1 MRENLD
7 LLISIMVTATT
18 VIATFVGGIFTYH
31 KFMIKKIEDTRKE
44 MYKEIAKLKDDSD
57 KRDEEIKEALKEFKN
72 DLIRRDEDL
81 KNSIKEMKDDLKQYF
96 SFIKEKSL

>member
-1 MRENLD
+1 M
-7 LLISIMVTATT
+7 TT
-18 VIATFVGGIFTYH
+18 LELGITFFTMSTTFAGGLFTYH

-44 MYKEIAKLKDDSD
+44 MYKEISKLKDDSD